1 MKKRLAFFSV
11 VFVFLSL
18 MGCLY
23 MKGMLGKEYDY
34 NYTYADYV
42 FTGKES
48 VNQYEVDGNL
58 YKYKGGDANI
68 YLDLSGYDTV
78 YGISFEFEGGG
89 EPAEVQVYYSDTEP
103 VNYSELKMGKCSSE
117 DSYTER
123 FYSKLNGIRF
133 DINEDF
139 ELKGIRLITGDSITN
154 STGIRINRMP
164 YYLTVVVI
172 AAVMSGLILLITVK
186 TSLKNRLKKAAE
198 QIRKIPAYIRSN
210 YKRMI
215 IYAAGTL
222 LVLALSCLYEAIML
236 YFGADGY
243 TRLNKYRILCMFC
256 VLWILY
262 TLIWFRKCIHE
273 KLHFVFFYV
282 CMTAGVVCII
292 ALPRCMGVSWDDQV
306 HFGRTAYMGY
316 LGEPEIERQDAIEI
330 DSWILYDQNLVRE
343 GRGDYNAMVNSIAK
357 YGIKTECT
365 SYAIDHK
372 YIAYIPSAIT
382 IMIGKGLELPYTHV
396 IMLGKLCILFCYS
409 FLMSLALYVIKGSG
423 KLLIAAIGL
432 IPTNIFIASN
442 YSYDW
447 WVTSLTILAYALM
460 IREIQSE
467 NPKISFKKFCGIIA
481 IMVLACLPKAV
492 YFPLVLPLIFMGYR
506 YLDGGKKKY
515 IAAAFVGMF
524 ILMGTFALPIVFK
537 GAGEGD
543 IRGGSGVNSAEQIS
557 FILNNPLEYTEI
569 LLNFLKTYLS
579 LDTAK
584 EYITNFAYLGI
595 GSMSTIYVVTIA
607 VVAFIDN
614 DTNDRKPEV
623 LTRAVTF
630 FSAFATIVLVATA
643 LYVSFTAVGRD
654 TIAGCQPRYIIQIL
668 FPVWYYIS
676 RCGIKSSAGT
686 RNKAAAIMIMIA
698 VFVFMM
704 DLYRQLVVFY

>member
-1 MKKRLAFFSV
+1 MKKKIAFFSA
-11 VFVFLSL
+11 VFLIL
-18 MGCLY
+18 LVMGSLY

-34 NYTYADYV
+34 NYTYAEYV

-48 VNQYEVDGNL
+48 VNLYEVDGNH
-58 YKYKGGDANI
+58 YTYEGGDANI
-68 YLDLSGYDTV
+68 YLDLSGYETV
-78 YGISFEFEGGG
+78 YGISLEFEEGGKP
-89 EPAEVQVYYSDTEP
+89 EEVQVYYSDTEP
-103 VNYSELKMGKCSSE
+103 VNYSEVKMGKCSEE
-117 DSYTER
+117 DSYTSR
-123 FYSKLNGIRF
+123 FYSKLNGIRI

-139 ELKGIRLITGDSITN
+139 TIKNIRLITGDSITN
-154 STGIRINRMP
+154 STGVRLNRMP
-164 YYLTVVVI
+164 YYLLVAVI
-172 AAVMSGLILLITVK
+172 AAVMTVLIGLITMK
-186 TSLKNRLKKAAE
+186 TTLKNKLNQAWEIIKS
-198 QIRKIPAYIRSN
+198 IPAYIRKN
-210 YKRMI
+210 YRRMI
-215 IYAAGTL
+215 KYAVGSVIVFVIA
-222 LVLALSCLYEAIML
+222 CLYEIIMH
-236 YFGADGY
+236 YIGADGFAQI
-243 TRLNKYRILCMFC
+243 NKYRVLCLFS

-262 TLIWFRKCIHE
+262 TVIWFRKCIHE
-273 KLHFVFFYV
+273 KLHFMFFYV
-282 CMTAGVVCII
+282 CMTAGIVCII
-292 ALPRCMGVSWDDQV
+292 VLPRCTGVSWDDQV

-316 LGEPEIERQDAIEI
+316 LGAPEIARQDAVEI
-330 DSWILYDQNLVRE
+330 DSWTLYSQNLVRD
-343 GRGDYNAMVNSIAK
+343 GRNNYNAMVNSIAE
-357 YGIKTECT
+357 YNIKTECT

-372 YIAYIPSAIT
+372 YIAYIPSAIG
-382 IMIGKGLELPYTHV
+382 IMIGKGMELPYTHV
-396 IMLGKLCILFCYS
+396 IMLGKLCILFWYS

-432 IPTNIFIASN
+432 IPTNIFIACN

-467 NPKISFKKFCGIIA
+467 KPKISFKKFCGIIA
-481 IMVLACLPKAV
+481 IMVFACLPKAV
-492 YFPLVLPLIFMGYR
+492 YFPLIFPLIFMGYR
-506 YLDGGKKKY
+506 YLDGNRKKY
-515 IAAAFVGMF
+515 ILAAFIGMF

-557 FILNNPLEYTEI
+557 FILNNPLEYTKI

-595 GSMSTIYVVTIA
+595 GSMSTIYIVTIA
-607 VVAFIDN
+607 VAAFIDN
-614 DTNDRKPEV
+614 DDSDRKPAV
-623 LTRAVTF
+623 LTRAVTL

-676 RCGIKSSAGT
+676 RCGIKTSAET
-686 RNKAAAIMIMIA
+686 KNRTAAVIIMIA
-698 VFVFMM
+698 VIVFMT
-704 DLYRQLVVFY
+704 DLYRQLVIFY